1 MRKRTFWLVL
11 GALCATTSL
20 AASSAF
26 AAVDAKPQAKVAA
39 GGTVVFGADQEPR
52 TLNIFT
58 VEGNALWGSLVL
70 QPVMTLAT
78 KYNNKGVL
86 IFDLFE
92 SATLNSK
99 KPMVVTYKI
108 KQAAKWS
115 DNKPITADD
124 VIFTQARIMDPKNTI
139 ASRVGN
145 EDISKIQKVNSKT
158 LKMTFSKPFA
168 AWRSLWGRILP
179 AHAAGGI
186 DAANFDQ
193 SWRNGPPIANGPF
206 RLANWSRG
214 SSMTLTRNPNY
225 WGKKASVNSIVFRF
239 IPDTNTQFQAMRG
252 GEVQIIN
259 PQPQQQIADIAK
271 QSNITVQRASQFTWE
286 HVDFQLGAGGHPALK
301 KKFVREAIVTG
312 INRGSDP
319 RSGVRLGCSE
329 PAAAEQRHLQ
339 ELPER
344 VPVAQVPAVRLQ
356 PEEGDRAASGERLH
370 RRSGDAVG
378 SEHGHLLVPGRREAL
393 VRLPLDGWQPV
404 ARDLVPGDAG
414 AAAQRR
420 HRAQVAASASPR

>member
-1 MRKRTFWLVL
+1 MRRRTFWLVL
-11 GALCATTSL
+11 GALCVVTSL

-26 AAVDAKPQAKVAA
+26 AAVDAKPQAKAAA

-52 TLNIFT
+52 TLNTFT

-70 QPVMTLAT
+70 QPVMTFAT

-86 IFDLFE
+86 IYDLFE
-92 SATLNSK
+92 SATLNSQ

-145 EDISKIQKVNSKT
+145 EDISRIQKVNSKT
-158 LKMTFSKPFA
+158 LKMTFKKPFA

-186 DAANFDQ
+186 DAGNFDQ

-206 RLANWSRG
+206 RLASWSRG

-225 WGKKASVNSIVFRF
+225 WGKKPSVNSIVFRF

-252 GEVQIIN
+252 GEVHI
-259 PQPQQQIADIAK
+259 
-271 QSNITVQRASQFTWE
+271 
-286 HVDFQLGAGGHPALK
+286 
-301 KKFVREAIVTG
+301 
-312 INRGSDP
+312 
-319 RSGVRLGCSE
+319 
-329 PAAAEQRHLQ
+329 
-339 ELPER
+339 
-344 VPVAQVPAVRLQ
+344 
-356 PEEGDRAASGERLH
+356 
-370 RRSGDAVG
+370 
-378 SEHGHLLVPGRREAL
+378 
-393 VRLPLDGWQPV
+393 
-404 ARDLVPGDAG
+404 
-414 AAAQRR
+414 
-420 HRAQVAASASPR
+420 